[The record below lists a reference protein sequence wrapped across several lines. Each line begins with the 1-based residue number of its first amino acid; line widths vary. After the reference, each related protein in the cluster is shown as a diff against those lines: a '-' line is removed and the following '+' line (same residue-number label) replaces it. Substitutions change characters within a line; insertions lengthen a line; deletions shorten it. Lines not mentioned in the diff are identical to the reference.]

1 MDKTLQGLIGLL
13 VFVSIVSIIIV
24 TFFNIQEESREHKK
38 QFFRKE
44 IKGTIYLKRKK
55 RTTVKVYLNKIGSE
69 QLSIIRSSNFKY
81 NPSTLGELI
90 QKGDSIYKPANSN
103 DLYII
108 RNNYKYY
115 FKVGEH
121 INRHLR

>member
-13 VFVSIVSIIIV
+13 VFVSIVAIIIV
-24 TFFNIQEESREHKK
+24 TTYNSQEEWKEYKK
-38 QFFRKE
+38 DFFRKE
-44 IKGTIYLKRKK
+44 IKAKVYLTRRKRSS
-55 RTTVKVYLNKIGSE
+55 VKVYLNLSGSKYISIFRSTNYKYSPPE
-69 QLSIIRSSNFKY
+69 LSSF
-81 NPSTLGELI
+81 I

>member
-44 IKGTIYLKRKK
+44 IKGTTFLQGKPEKK
-55 RTTVKVYLNKIGSE
+55 PLCGMLLFE
-69 QLSIIRSSNFKY
+69 
-81 NPSTLGELI
+81 
-90 QKGDSIYKPANSN
+90 
-103 DLYII
+103 
-108 RNNYKYY
+108 
-115 FKVGEH
+115 
-121 INRHLR
+121 